1 MINTERTLT
10 DKVNTELEENLSRA
24 IREKFDIQKL
34 KTANQEKLAEKN
46 QELIQME
53 NTYKKMHLRPDHIG
67 IGKKFFYQKNKIL
80 FNVNK
85 VLGGKIEEIF

>member
-53 NTYKKMHLRPDHIG
+53 NTYKKMQLR
-67 IGKKFFYQKNKIL
+67 K
-80 FNVNK
+80 
-85 VLGGKIEEIF
+85 